1 MQQVIGKHNCKGVKK
16 KQSKRSETRRP
27 MAKMR
32 RRKNM
37 MLFLQ
42 TTCGI
47 LFPQFKTQVIGYKW
61 VYRIKKNVDGTI
73 DRYKAWLGCKR
84 IQTEVWF

>member
-47 LFPQFKTQVIGYKW
+47 LFPPVQNAMSLATNGSIVSREMLM
-61 VYRIKKNVDGTI
+61 V
-73 DRYKAWLGCKR
+73 L
-84 IQTEVWF
+84 